1 MPGFRYTKK
10 EVEETAQ
17 GIYTDI
23 YLVLFDSDSDKGEEV
38 LVTMLS
44 KKLAIKSVERIILAN
59 PHSNP
64 LNTQSWSTM
73 RFWIDVKDFLENEMF
88 A

>member
-10 EVEETAQ
+10 EVEETAEE
-17 GIYTDI
+17 IYTDI
-23 YLVLFDSDSDKGEEV
+23 YMVLYDSDSDKGEEV

-64 LNTQSWSTM
+64 LNTGSWSTM
-73 RFWIDVKDFLENEMF
+73 RFWVDVKSFLENKMF
-88 A
+88 I

>member
-1 MPGFRYTKK
+1 MAGFRYTKK

-17 GIYTDI
+17 EIYTDI

-73 RFWIDVKDFLENEMF
+73 RFWVDVKDFLENKMF

>member
-1 MPGFRYTKK
+1 MAGFRYSKQ

-17 GIYTDI
+17 EIYTDI
-23 YLVLFDSDSDKGEEV
+23 YLVLFDSDSDKGEEL

-44 KKLAIKSVERIILAN
+44 KNLAIKSVERIILAN

-64 LNTQSWSTM
+64 LNTKSWSTM
-73 RFWIDVKDFLENEMF
+73 RFWVDVKDFLENKMF